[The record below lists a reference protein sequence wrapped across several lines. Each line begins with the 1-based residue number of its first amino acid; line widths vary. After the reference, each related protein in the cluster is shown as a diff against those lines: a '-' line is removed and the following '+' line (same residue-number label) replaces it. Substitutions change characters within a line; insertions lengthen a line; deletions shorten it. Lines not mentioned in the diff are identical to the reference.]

1 MVELPSAEHVAFA
14 AVCVLAAIVVWDAYW
29 LTKQRRDVPELGP
42 LSWRWFCVVERG
54 CARDD
59 STVGKPRFDGGHD
72 GVPWALLEASNT
84 PVLYAILW
92 DVFLGLHLISL
103 LVPKRYA
110 ITSTH
115 LFADGQR
122 YRWERLRMAKRQP
135 KRRIMLL
142 RNGWGP
148 FGPLPLGGD
157 PPRWP
162 WQKNTSRPWNRPVP
176 PRRRPPRKPKR
187 QPLEPPINDLCHG
200 VDAKRR

>member
-1 MVELPSAEHVAFA
+1 MALNLPSAENVALV
-14 AVCVLAAIVVWDAYW
+14 AVVTLGLIVVWDAYW
-29 LTKQRRDVPELGP
+29 LTKQRSDVPTMGALPSGGFAWQSEGVHEVVRQWGNLGSMAAMMV
-42 LSWRWFCVVERG
+42 L
-54 CARDD
+54 
-59 STVGKPRFDGGHD
+59 
-72 GVPWALLEASNT
+72 PWALLEASNT

-122 YRWERLRMAKRQP
+122 YAWERLRLAKRQP
-135 KRRIMLL
+135 RRRIMLL

-157 PPRWP
+157 AEAITVARAYIVAMEQARGLPRG
-162 WQKNTSRPWNRPVP
+162 
-176 PRRRPPRKPKR
+176 
-187 QPLEPPINDLCHG
+187 E
-200 VDAKRR
+200 AE

>member
-1 MVELPSAEHVAFA
+1 MMVL
-14 AVCVLAAIVVWDAYW
+14 
-29 LTKQRRDVPELGP
+29 
-42 LSWRWFCVVERG
+42 
-54 CARDD
+54 
-59 STVGKPRFDGGHD
+59 
-72 GVPWALLEASNT
+72 PWALLEASDT
-84 PVLYAILW
+84 PVIYAILW

-122 YRWERLRMAKRQP
+122 YPWERLRLAKRQP

-157 PPRWP
+157 P
-162 WQKNTSRPWNRPVP
+162 QSLV
-176 PRRRPPRKPKR
+176 
-187 QPLEPPINDLCHG
+187 
-200 VDAKRR
+200 